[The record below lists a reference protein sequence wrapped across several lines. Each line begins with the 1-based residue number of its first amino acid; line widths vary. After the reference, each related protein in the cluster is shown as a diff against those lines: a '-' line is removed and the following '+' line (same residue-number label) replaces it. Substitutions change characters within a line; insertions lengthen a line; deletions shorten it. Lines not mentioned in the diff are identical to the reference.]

1 MHFKIKP
8 NTLCSFFAILT
19 MCLLSNSYA
28 SGASCA
34 FKGCECSES
43 RRGLTIVCSRSSTNT
58 FPLRDANFDALKK
71 IIQLEFNDYDL
82 NTIPDDIFSGLY
94 IEKLFLNLKNLNTL
108 TANSL
113 RGIRYINRLV
123 INSPLGQMQKD
134 AFIHVRDILFWL
146 DLRRTFTNP
155 NKFVAFLEEIK
166 QLRILGTFYVTESSL
181 QSFKKEWLRP
191 FPELLVLDLSDNNL
205 ETLDEDL
212 FQYNRKLQSFA
223 VRNNKFTNLDVIV
236 RALRGLNMNAIEVS
250 DNQIRTI
257 RAYHFASFSQLDY
270 LNLTNNLI
278 DNIEQNAFAKNTLL
292 TSLLLQKN
300 RLRSLPSVRTMPSL
314 GAYDFRDQNGQ
325 LVALRDFEF
334 LRNNSNLLYLLM
346 DDNYNT
352 RYSNRFLCSRG
363 NIQYL
368 SIDYWTF
375 AFLNRCIFTQTYQFN
390 ETPLVLILNK
400 GARTISESA
409 VCNCRNKLFFEKYK
423 ISIEGDCASV
433 LSNLDC
439 SNQGLND
446 DCPNRRE
453 YMCNP

>member
-8 NTLCSFFAILT
+8 KLLCSFLAIII
-19 MCLLSNSYA
+19 CLFSNSNA
-28 SGASCA
+28 SSPSCA
-34 FKGCECSES
+34 FKGCECSGS
-43 RRGLTIVCSRSSTNT
+43 KRDFTIVCSKSSTKT
-58 FPLRDANFDALKK
+58 FPLRDENFNASINIYKLF
-71 IIQLEFNDYDL
+71 FNDYDL
-82 NTIPDDIFSGLY
+82 DKIPDDIFSGLY
-94 IEKLFLNLKNLNTL
+94 IQQLFFNLNSLNTL
-108 TANSL
+108 TANAL

-123 INSPLGQMQKD
+123 INGPLGKMQKD

-212 FQYNRKLQSFA
+212 FEYTPILQRLA

-236 RALRGLNMNAIEVS
+236 RALRGLNMSGIEVS
-250 DNQIRTI
+250 DNQIRTV
-257 RAYHFASFSQLDY
+257 RAHHFASFSQLYY

-278 DNIEQNAFAKNTLL
+278 DNIEQNAFARNKEL
-292 TSLLLQKN
+292 TVLFLQKN
-300 RLRSLPSVRTMPSL
+300 RLRSLPSVKIMPNL
-314 GAYDFRDQNGQ
+314 GLYDFRDQNGQ

-334 LRNNSNLLYLLM
+334 FRNNSNLLFLLM

-375 AFLNRCIFTQTYQFN
+375 ASLNRCIFTQTYQFN
-390 ETPLVLILNK
+390 ETPLVLFLNK

-423 ISIEGDCASV
+423 ISIERDRTSV
-433 LSNLDC
+433 MLKFNA
-439 SNQGLND
+439 
-446 DCPNRRE
+446 
-453 YMCNP
+453 